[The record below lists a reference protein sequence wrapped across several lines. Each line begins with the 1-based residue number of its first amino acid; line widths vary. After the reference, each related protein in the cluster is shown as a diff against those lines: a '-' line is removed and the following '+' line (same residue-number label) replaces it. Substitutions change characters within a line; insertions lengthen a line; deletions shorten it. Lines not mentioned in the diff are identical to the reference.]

1 MHISHDQLKELTE
14 IIEDT
19 IEYFC
24 DHEQVSGELA
34 WTCIEALAVS
44 KLTEMSGVLASA

>member
-1 MHISHDQLKELTE
+1 MEISKDQLKELTD
-14 IIEDT
+14 IVEDT

-34 WTCIEALAVS
+34 WTCLNALAVS
-44 KLTEMSGVLASA
+44 KLAEMSGVLASA